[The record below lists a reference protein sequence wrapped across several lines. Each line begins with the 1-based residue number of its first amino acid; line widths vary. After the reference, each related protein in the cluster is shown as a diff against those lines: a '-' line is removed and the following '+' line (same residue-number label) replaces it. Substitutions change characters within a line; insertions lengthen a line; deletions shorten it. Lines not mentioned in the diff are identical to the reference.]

1 MSKKIYVG
9 ELKTHYKLVQKGKSC
24 VVIGITTFSVGLSV
38 LFTNYS
44 IHADSVD
51 VENDSIDSSV
61 TGTEFHTVTL
71 KSSVTKNNDSNL
83 NETNEGSQEIT
94 NVTSIA
100 DSQSSNNAA
109 SSKEESGSRNK
120 TTSTI
125 ASSASTTDSKSS
137 SSTVSSAEPIADS

>member
-9 ELKTHYKLVQKGKSC
+9 ELKTHYKLVKKGKSW

-109 SSKEESGSRNK
+109 SSSGLKSIFETGFKRHSEPRLP
-120 TTSTI
+120 STAQI
-125 ASSASTTDSKSS
+125 NH
-137 SSTVSSAEPIADS
+137 